1 MRNPLL
7 SGMLSALL
15 FAFPFPGVAQQENLS
30 PALSSL
36 LTAEREFAAAS
47 LEEGIRASF
56 WKYFADDGIS
66 ISPTPH
72 IYKEY
77 ALKIP
82 PPAHPLARTLY
93 WEPIVADV
101 SSSGDLGYTMGPA
114 SLKDSAKG
122 DVPTWYGFY
131 FSIWKRQKDGG
142 WKVAVDVGTGSTNVV
157 EKYFGQRLTPAIHAS
172 FTSGPG
178 TPHGKTAVTELF
190 NCEKTFSKSAA
201 MGSVRSAY
209 QKVLDPHARALREGL
224 VPLSGKEAILAY
236 LAKGTALRSVEP
248 MHADVSAAGDMG
260 YTYGAYRDGKKPKD
274 PGGYY
279 ARLWRRDV
287 KGVWKI
293 VVETASLVE

>member
-1 MRNPLL
+1 MKNPLL
-7 SGMLSALL
+7 PGMLSALL
-15 FAFPFPGVAQQENLS
+15 FAFPFPGVAQQSGLTPS
-30 PALSSL
+30 LSSL
-36 LTAEREFAAAS
+36 VNTEREFAATS
-47 LEEGIRASF
+47 LKEGIRASF

-66 ISPTPH
+66 ISPKPH
-72 IYKEY
+72 VYKES
-77 ALKIP
+77 ALETP
-82 PPAHPLARTLY
+82 PPAHPLARTLF

-122 DVPTWYGFY
+122 DVPIWYGFY
-131 FSIWKRQKDGG
+131 FSIWKRQKDGD
-142 WKVAVDVGTGSTNVV
+142 WKVAVDIGTSSTNVV
-157 EKYFGQRLTPAIHAS
+157 EKYFGQQLTPAIHAS
-172 FTSGPG
+172 ITSGPK
-178 TPHGKTAVTELF
+178 TLQGKAAVTGLL

-209 QKVLDPHARALREGL
+209 EKALDPDARALREGL

-236 LAKGTALRSVEP
+236 LVKGTALRSVEP

-274 PGGYY
+274 PAGYY
-279 ARLWRRDV
+279 VRVWRRDV

-293 VVETASLVE
+293 VIETASLVE